1 MKNRHILP
9 LAAIMLVVGI
19 LTFATIFLIPWLPAQ
34 ASVEAQRTDQLV
46 WFMTIVS
53 GVIFTIVASFV
64 IYSAWAFRAK
74 PGDESDGPPIHGNT
88 TLEIVWTAI
97 PVVLVAIIAGWSIL
111 VVNRNEQVQKVQD
124 VVHVKAWQYS
134 WEFDY
139 PSLGISS
146 GDLHV
151 PIGTQVKVNIN
162 SFDVIHGFWVPQ
174 FRLQM
179 DAVPGVTTHMLFTPN
194 KVGTWSVICNELCGV
209 GHAQMRARIIIQTP
223 QDYAAWAAQ
232 AQAQVRAAGGAVT
245 PTTIPA
251 H

>member
-9 LAAIMLVVGI
+9 LAAIMIVVGI
-19 LTFATIFLIPWLPAQ
+19 ITFGVIFLIPWLPAQ
-34 ASVEAQRTDQLV
+34 ASVEAQRTDQLI

-53 GVIFTIVASFV
+53 GAIFTVVTSFV
-64 IYSAWAFRAK
+64 VYSAWAFRAA
-74 PGDESDGPPIHGNT
+74 PDDESDGPPMHGNT
-88 TLEIVWTAI
+88 KLEIVWTAI
-97 PVVLVAIIAGWSIL
+97 PVILVAIIAGWSVVI
-111 VVNRNEQVQKVQD
+111 VNRNDQAQKVQD
-124 VVHVKAWQYS
+124 VVHVKAWQYA

-139 PSLGISS
+139 PSLGVSS

-151 PIGTQVKVNIN
+151 PVGTQVKVSIN

-179 DAVPGVTTHMLFTPN
+179 DAVPGITTSLLFTPN
-194 KVGTWSVICNELCGV
+194 KVGTWYVICNELCGE
-209 GHAQMRARIIIQTP
+209 GHAQMRARLIIQTP

-232 AQAQVRAAGGAVT
+232 AQATVRAMKAASSS
-245 PTTIPA
+245 PTTAA

>member
-111 VVNRNEQVQKVQD
+111 VVNRNEQAQKVQD

-179 DAVPGVTTHMLFTPN
+179 DAVPGVTTHLLFTPN
-194 KVGTWSVICNELCGV
+194 KAGTWSVICNELCGE

-245 PTTIPA
+245 PTTTPA